1 MSCPKSCPK
10 SSPKLC
16 PRRSAKI
23 PAAFTKKSLRSLALA
38 ALVSAVSLLTVA
50 CQEPAPTGTGT
61 SPTDTSPTGASPA
74 ASAGDGL
81 KIGTLLPATGDLA
94 SVGQPMLAAVPLLVE
109 QVNACGGVNGKPVT
123 LVTADDQTDQAA
135 GVEAMT
141 KLVEVDKVAGVVG
154 SFASGVSGAAV
165 NVAVRGKVMM
175 ISPGSTSPVL
185 TDRAKKGEFDGFWAR
200 TAPPD
205 TYQAKALAKQ
215 ASEKGLKN
223 VATIAINN
231 DYGIAFEQEFVKA
244 FKALG
249 GTVTNESNPTRYDP
263 KATTFETEVRAAFG
277 SKPNGVAAVLY
288 AETGSLVLKAA
299 YQQNLLDGVTV
310 LLTDGVYADDFPVQV
325 GKTKEGKFILGGAI
339 GTVPGAG
346 GKDLTAFT
354 KFWEEKQKR
363 PMAPYVPHSWD
374 AAALLVLSAQASG
387 QNTGEGIKSK
397 LRDVANAPGEEVS
410 DVCKALAL
418 LKDGKEINYQGMSG
432 SVDIDE
438 YGDVSGVYDIWQV
451 ETDGKLKVTGQVTP

>member
-1 MSCPKSCPK
+1 
-10 SSPKLC
+10 
-16 PRRSAKI
+16 
-23 PAAFTKKSLRSLALA
+23 
-38 ALVSAVSLLTVA
+38 
-50 CQEPAPTGTGT
+50 
-61 SPTDTSPTGASPA
+61 
-74 ASAGDGL
+74 L

-94 SVGQPMLAAVPLLVE
+94 SVGQPMLAAVPLLVDE
-109 QVNACGGVNGKPVT
+109 VNACGGVNGKPIT
-123 LVTADDQTDQAA
+123 LITADDQTDQAA

-205 TYQAKALAKQ
+205 TYQAKALARL

-249 GTVTNESNPTRYDP
+249 GTITNESNPTRYDP

-277 SKPNGVAAVLY
+277 GKPNGVAAVLY

-325 GKTKEGKFILGGAI
+325 GKNKEGKFILGGAI

-346 GKDLTAFT
+346 GKDLATFT

-410 DVCKALAL
+410 DVCKALEL
-418 LKDGKEINYQGMSG
+418 LKAGKDINYQGMSG

-451 ETDGKLKVTGQVTP
+451 EADGKLKVTGQVKP